1 MNLAMRFLAEEI
13 YSNQDQADLFSSK
26 EEVENLL
33 GENIRRINLKEKY
46 VAIFKNEK
54 DVLQVET
61 FDELRTTS
69 SKIGSDALILRTDFI
84 ERKIYEKSECGL
96 FQYAE

>member
-26 EEVENLL
+26 EEVEICLGANL
-33 GENIRRINLKEKY
+33 RRINLKEKY

-61 FDELRTTS
+61 FDQLRTTS
-69 SKIGSDALILRTDFI
+69 SKIGSDALIFRTDFI

-96 FQYAE
+96 FKHAE

>member
-26 EEVENLL
+26 DEVEKFL

-46 VAIFKNEK
+46 VAIYKK
-54 DVLQVET
+54 DGIVQIES
-61 FDELRTTS
+61 FDQLRTS
-69 SKIGSDALILRTDFI
+69 SKIGSDALILRSDLI
-84 ERKIYEKSECGL
+84 ERKLYDQTEPGL
-96 FQYAE
+96 FKHVE

>member
-1 MNLAMRFLAEEI
+1 MNLAMKFLAEEI

-46 VAIFKNEK
+46 VAIYKK
-54 DVLQVET
+54 DGIVQIET
-61 FDELRTTS
+61 FDQLRTS
-69 SKIGSDALILRTDFI
+69 SKIGSDALILRTNLI
-84 ERKIYEKSECGL
+84 ERKIYDQTEPGL
-96 FQYAE
+96 CKYVE

>member
-1 MNLAMRFLAEEI
+1 MESLAMKFLAEEI

-46 VAIFKNEK
+46 VAIYKK
-54 DVLQVET
+54 DGIVQIET
-61 FDELRTTS
+61 FDQLRTS
-69 SKIGSDALILRTDFI
+69 SKIGSDALILRTNLI
-84 ERKIYEKSECGL
+84 ERKIYDQTEPGL
-96 FQYAE
+96 CKYVE

>member
-26 EEVENLL
+26 EEVEICL

-46 VAIFKNEK
+46 VAIYKK
-54 DVLQVET
+54 DGVMQIET
-61 FDELRTTS
+61 FDQLRTS
-69 SKIGSDALILRTDFI
+69 SKIGSDALILRTDLI
-84 ERKIYEKSECGL
+84 ERNIYEKSECGL
-96 FQYAE
+96 FKYAQ

>member
-1 MNLAMRFLAEEI
+1 MNLAMRFLADEI
-13 YSNQDQADLFSSK
+13 YSKQDEADLFSSK
-26 EEVENLL
+26 EEVEICL

-46 VAIFKNEK
+46 VAIFKNDQ

-69 SKIGSDALILRTDFI
+69 SKIESDALILRTDLI
-84 ERKIYEKSECGL
+84 ERKIYDQTTPGL
-96 FQYAE
+96 FQYSQ